1 MSKKVA
7 TRTTLASAI
16 AALALGFAFCADAQ
30 AADKSMEMKDGHS
43 HSPGSMEM
51 HHSMMKGMKDMES
64 MKPSGDADRDFAAMM
79 KMHHQ
84 MALDMAEVELKNGK
98 DANMRTM
105 AKNIISAQKKEIK
118 QFDEWL
124 AKHK

>member
-1 MSKKVA
+1 MLKKIA
-7 TRTTLASAI
+7 LPKTIASAVVT
-16 AALALGFAFCADAQ
+16 LALGFAFCAVAQ
-30 AADKSMEMKDGHS
+30 AADKGMEMKDGHA

-64 MKPSGDADRDFAAMM
+64 MKSSGDADRDFATMM

-84 MALDMAEVELKNGK
+84 MALDMTEVELKNGK
-98 DANMRTM
+98 DAKMRTM

-124 AKHK
+124 ARHK